1 MMMTMMQE
9 KVQEWMS
16 SLGSKL
22 EQKSPL
28 AEDQVVLSSLSL
40 LSLISLST
48 FKVNVAS
55 IVIPVR
61 SSGDEAPNN
70 SSDGHQYSF
79 GGAIAI
85 GVPSPGSG
93 KTFRS
98 REEKEEEEAQERR
111 MRRREEEERRRER
124 ELFLSGKATPPPAM
138 VCVE

>member
-1 MMMTMMQE
+1 MF
-9 KVQEWMS
+9 
-16 SLGSKL
+16 
-22 EQKSPL
+22 
-28 AEDQVVLSSLSL
+28 
-40 LSLISLST
+40 T

-55 IVIPVR
+55 IAIPVR
-61 SSGDEAPNN
+61 SSGDDAPNT
-70 SSDGHQYSF
+70 SSDGHQQSF
-79 GGAIAI
+79 GALATI
-85 GVPSPGSG
+85 GVLSTPGSG

>member
-1 MMMTMMQE
+1 M
-9 KVQEWMS
+9 
-16 SLGSKL
+16 
-22 EQKSPL
+22 
-28 AEDQVVLSSLSL
+28 
-40 LSLISLST
+40 
-48 FKVNVAS
+48 AS
-55 IVIPVR
+55 IAIPVR
-61 SSGDEAPNN
+61 SSGDDGPNN

-85 GVPSPGSG
+85 GVPSTLGSG

-138 VCVE
+138 VCVK